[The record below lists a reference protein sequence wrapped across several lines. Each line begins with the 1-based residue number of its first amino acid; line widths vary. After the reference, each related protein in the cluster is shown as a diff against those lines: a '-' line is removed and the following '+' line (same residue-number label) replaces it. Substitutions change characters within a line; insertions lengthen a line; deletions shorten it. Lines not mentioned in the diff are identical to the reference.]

1 MGEKIRDL
9 GHFYIGNE
17 KILVELND
25 AYSKE
30 YSKYD
35 IHIQGEKMQYS
46 LTESDFLK
54 LVSAAV
60 TAKQRLDFLKANGQ
74 KKGHADNTGR
84 WG

>member
-1 MGEKIRDL
+1 MGEKIKDL
-9 GHFYIGNE
+9 GHFYVGKE

-35 IHIQGEKMQYS
+35 IHIQGEKIQYS
-46 LTESDFLK
+46 LAESDFLK

-60 TAKQRLDFLKANGQ
+60 TAKQRLDFLKANKQ
-74 KKGHADNTGR
+74 EKSRAD
-84 WG
+84 